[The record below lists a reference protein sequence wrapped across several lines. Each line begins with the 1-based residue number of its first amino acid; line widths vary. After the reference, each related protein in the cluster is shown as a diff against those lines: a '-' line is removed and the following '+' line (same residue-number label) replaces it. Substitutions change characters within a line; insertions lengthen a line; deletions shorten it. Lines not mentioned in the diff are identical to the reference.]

1 MSTELIISAVIG
13 LIAYILGINY
23 KNKRLEQDKAN
34 LQTSN
39 ELKEATTKYEEKKN
53 EAKDSE
59 QAYKDARDSY
69 LNDKPGDGTDK

>member
-1 MSTELIISAVIG
+1 MSTELIIGAVIG

-53 EAKDSE
+53 EATNSE
-59 QAYKDARDSY
+59 DAYKRARDEFLSKPTDGS
-69 LNDKPGDGTDK
+69 DK